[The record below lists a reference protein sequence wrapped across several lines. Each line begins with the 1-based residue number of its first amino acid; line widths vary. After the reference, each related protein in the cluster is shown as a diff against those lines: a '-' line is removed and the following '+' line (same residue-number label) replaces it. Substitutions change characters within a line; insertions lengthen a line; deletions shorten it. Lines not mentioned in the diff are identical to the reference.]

1 MAASVLC
8 TQSLD
13 FGRYCATARIILS
26 SAASE
31 ANNTIAERLK
41 LTKATAGK

>member
-1 MAASVLC
+1 M
-8 TQSLD
+8 
-13 FGRYCATARIILS
+13 RIILS

-31 ANNTIAERLK
+31 ANNAIAERLR